1 MNLCKLKK
9 HDSFTITAEAYNA
22 QKDVFMDE
30 SKFIRVNMD
39 YESKPWYLFFKKRK
53 LKNVTLMYIGE

>member
-1 MNLCKLKK
+1 MNLYKLKK

-30 SKFIRVNMD
+30 SKFIMVNMN
-39 YESKPWYLFFKKRK
+39 YEPKPWYLFFRKKK
-53 LKNVTLMYIGE
+53 LKDVTLMYIGE